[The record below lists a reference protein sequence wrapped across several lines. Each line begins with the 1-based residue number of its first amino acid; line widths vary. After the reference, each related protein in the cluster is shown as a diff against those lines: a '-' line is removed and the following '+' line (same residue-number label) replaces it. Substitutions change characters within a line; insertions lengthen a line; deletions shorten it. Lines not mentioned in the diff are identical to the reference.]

1 MMSVRPGFAPKRLPT
16 GWHGTRFVGR
26 DFDLRSRGGAVWA
39 SVAYRPTCVPREHAG
54 VTVRRT
60 RTAAAFATMRI
71 TQKPN
76 RHFAGGRSLMHVS
89 TDTTLGETG
98 QDDRRTRLAR
108 CLERAR
114 SGELAA
120 LDEVVR
126 ELNPLLWNVAR
137 AQNLSADQAAD
148 VVQTTWLELVRRLH
162 EIRAPEAL
170 AAWLVTATRRE
181 AWRVRTWNRQHMS
194 EGTEILEST
203 PDPGPEP
210 YERLMSDERD
220 RVLWRH
226 FQRLPERCR
235 TLLRIVAQVERPD
248 YSMVAEAMEMPRG
261 SIGPTRGRC
270 LAKLRELLL
279 ADTEWSLS

>member
-1 MMSVRPGFAPKRLPT
+1 MP
-16 GWHGTRFVGR
+16 
-26 DFDLRSRGGAVWA
+26 
-39 SVAYRPTCVPREHAG
+39 
-54 VTVRRT
+54 
-60 RTAAAFATMRI
+60 I
-71 TQKPN
+71 NQKPD
-76 RHFAGGRSLMHVS
+76 RLIAGGRSLMRVS
-89 TDTTLGETG
+89 TDTTPPAEAG

-114 SGELAA
+114 SGELSA

-126 ELNPLLWNVAR
+126 ELNPLLWHVAR
-137 AQNLSADQAAD
+137 AQNLSTEQAAD
-148 VVQTTWLELVRRLH
+148 VVQTTWLELLRRLH

-181 AWRVRTWNRQHMS
+181 AWRVRNWQSRHMA

-203 PDPGPEP
+203 PDSGPDP
-210 YERLMSDERD
+210 DERLVSDERD

-226 FQRLPERCR
+226 FRRLPERCR

-248 YSMVAEAMEMPRG
+248 YAMVAEAMEMPRG

-270 LAKLRELLL
+270 LAKLREMLL